1 MPMGKRS
8 TLAAAADRLD
18 RMVQDIKRQQYEA
31 TGLRRIPLPPR
42 PGPDPQADWT
52 KQFSAWTLQPLRG
65 HAKAAPHKGFGV
77 PLAGQPKKPVF
88 QDQEGP
94 LDGGALAAKKVPQRG
109 GHIGAILGKAGPR
122 RGLFNW
128 LFRRD
133 N

>member
-18 RMVQDIKRQQYEA
+18 RMVQEIKRQQYEA

-42 PGPDPQADWT
+42 ASPDPQANWT
-52 KQFSAWTLQPLRG
+52 KRVSAWTLTTKRGPATAPADFVLPL
-65 HAKAAPHKGFGV
+65 P
-77 PLAGQPKKPVF
+77 GQPKKPGSTIDAPVL
-88 QDQEGP
+88 DVRP
-94 LDGGALAAKKVPQRG
+94 LPAEKQAPYHN
-109 GHIGAILGKAGPR
+109 HIGAILGKAGPR
-122 RGLFNW
+122 PGLLHR

>member
-1 MPMGKRS
+1 MGKRS

-18 RMVQDIKRQQYEA
+18 RMAQEIKRQQYEA

-52 KQFSAWTLQPLRG
+52 KRFSVWTLQPLRG
-65 HAKAAPHKGFGV
+65 PAKAAPFAGFV
-77 PLAGQPKKPVF
+77 LPLPGQPKKPVF
-88 QDQEGP
+88 PNPALP
-94 LDGGALAAKKVPQRG
+94 LDGEALAAEKTAQRG
-109 GHIGAILGKAGPR
+109 GHIGAVLGKAGPR
-122 RGLFNW
+122 RGLFNR

>member
-18 RMVQDIKRQQYEA
+18 RMVQEIKRQQYEA
-31 TGLRRIPLPPR
+31 TGLRRIPLPSR
-42 PGPDPQADWT
+42 SSPDPQADWT
-52 KQFSAWTLQPLRG
+52 KRFSVLTLKPLRER
-65 HAKAAPHKGFGV
+65 AKAAPATRFTL

-88 QDQEGP
+88 QEAAP
-94 LDGGALAAKKVPQRG
+94 ALDDKALAAEKQGKRG
-109 GHIGAILGKAGPR
+109 GHIGAVLGKAGPQ
-122 RGLFNW
+122 RGLFNR